1 MRRVVVTG
9 IGAVT
14 PLGGDISSS
23 WKNLIDGKSS
33 ATLISKFDIEDFQA
47 KVACEVPIDQ
57 ENHKI
62 NDRFNPNDW
71 FSDKDLRKID
81 NFIIFGVAAAE
92 MAILDSG
99 INNYSFNK
107 NNVGVGVGSGVGGLP
122 SIEKASLILKEKGP
136 NRVSPFFIPGAL
148 INLVAGQISIRNELK
163 GPNLASVTACSSGTH
178 SIIEGAETIKRNKAD
193 VMIVGGA
200 ESAICPVG
208 IAGFAACKALSTNFN
223 DSPEK
228 ASRPYDS
235 QRDGSVMSEGAGFIV
250 LEELNHAL
258 ERGAKIYSEF
268 KGYGVSGDA
277 HHITSPAED
286 GDGAYRSMI
295 MAIKDSNFAVDEFSY
310 INAHG
315 TSTPKGDKIELKAVE
330 KAFFSNIENVTM
342 SSTKSSIGHLLG
354 AAGAVEAIFSIL
366 AIKNNVIPA
375 TINLDDLSID
385 TKINLVPHNSISKNV
400 EVVLSNSFGFGG
412 TNASV
417 VFSSYKENNG
427 S

>member
-9 IGAVT
+9 IGAIT
-14 PLGGDISSS
+14 PLGGDINSS

-62 NDRFNPNDW
+62 KDRFNPNDW

-99 INNYSFNK
+99 INNYNFNK

-122 SIEKASLILKEKGP
+122 SIEKASITLKEKGP
-136 NRVSPFFIPGAL
+136 KRVSPFFIPGAL

-235 QRDGSVMSEGAGFIV
+235 QRDGFVMGEGAGFIV

-295 MAIKDSNFAVDEFSY
+295 MAIKDSNLAVDEFSY

-315 TSTPKGDKIELKAVE
+315 TSTPKGDEIELKAVE
-330 KAFFSNIENVTM
+330 KAFFSNIENITM

>member
-14 PLGGDISSS
+14 PLGGDINSS

-62 NDRFNPNDW
+62 KDRFNPNDW
-71 FSDKDLRKID
+71 FSGKDLRKID

-99 INNYSFNK
+99 INNYNFNK

-122 SIEKASLILKEKGP
+122 SIEKASITLKEKGP
-136 NRVSPFFIPGAL
+136 KRVSPFFIPGAL

-235 QRDGSVMSEGAGFIV
+235 QRDGFVMGEGAGFIV

-295 MAIKDSNFAVDEFSY
+295 MAIKDSNLAVDEFSY

-315 TSTPKGDKIELKAVE
+315 TSTPKGDEIELKAVE
-330 KAFFSNIENVTM
+330 KAFSSNIENITM